1 MVKSKFFNIGKLV
14 ATKSVN
20 YYMAAEYRFAVEVT
34 VALHRYAVKDWGF
47 WDESDKQVNNEALK
61 HSDNLYLLGAYQTS
75 KGKIYIITNN
85 ISQIPGDTATTI
97 CFSDER

>member
-47 WDESDKQVNNEALK
+47 WMN
-61 HSDNLYLLGAYQTS
+61 
-75 KGKIYIITNN
+75 
-85 ISQIPGDTATTI
+85 QINK
-97 CFSDER
+97 

>member
-34 VALHRYAVKDWGF
+34 VALHRCAVKDWGF
-47 WDESDKQVNNEALK
+47 LDESDKQVNNEALK